1 MLLRTSRLLSSSQQ
15 SLLLWPNKDVEKFA
29 PPAQEHATQTVN
41 LNTINI
47 RLAAMVILVV
57 ALAEAEV
64 EVCDRI
70 VCTNEHGDKVLR
82 MQCVCNAIFGSRT
95 HRKK

>member
-1 MLLRTSRLLSSSQQ
+1 M
-15 SLLLWPNKDVEKFA
+15 LWPNKDVEKFA

-64 EVCDRI
+64 EGCNEI
-70 VCTNEHGDKVLR
+70 VCTDEHRDKVPR
-82 MQCVCNAIFGSRT
+82 MQCVCNAIFASKT